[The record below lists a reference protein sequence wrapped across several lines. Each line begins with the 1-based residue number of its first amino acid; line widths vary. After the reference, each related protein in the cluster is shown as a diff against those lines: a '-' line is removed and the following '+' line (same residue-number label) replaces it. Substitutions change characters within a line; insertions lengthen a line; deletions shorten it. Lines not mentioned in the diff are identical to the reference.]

1 MPEYGY
7 HLACVFLYKDR
18 IVENPYSGIFYRV
31 HIKEKNKFK
40 IASAIIKKEIKK
52 MKMKGWS
59 KIKNEKQKQNKYEKN
74 K

>member
-31 HIKEKNKFK
+31 HIKEKNKIQDCK
-40 IASAIIKKEIKK
+40 CNNKKR
-52 MKMKGWS
+52 
-59 KIKNEKQKQNKYEKN
+59 NEENENEGLK
-74 K
+74 

>member
-7 HLACVFLYKDR
+7 HLACVFLYKNR

-31 HIKEKNKFK
+31 HIKEKNK
-40 IASAIIKKEIKK
+40 IPIIRKEIKK

-59 KIKNEKQKQNKYEKN
+59 KMKNEKQKQNKYEKN

>member
-52 MKMKGWS
+52 MKMKG
-59 KIKNEKQKQNKYEKN
+59 
-74 K
+74 

>member
-31 HIKEKNKFK
+31 HIKEKNKIQDCK
-40 IASAIIKKEIKK
+40 CNNKKR
-52 MKMKGWS
+52 
-59 KIKNEKQKQNKYEKN
+59 N
-74 K
+74 